1 MVEEAGRARAG
12 APSRTSPAASTTRC
26 PNRASSPGMA
36 SSPATVVAIRAPVT
50 SPAPTPP
57 APTPP
62 APTPPA
68 PTDLAYSGTT
78 DSSR

>member
-12 APSRTSPAASTTRC
+12 APSRTSPAASTARC

-57 APTPP
+57 API
-62 APTPPA
+62 
-68 PTDLAYSGTT
+68 DSAYSGTT